1 MYLNNGSAFYWSSL
15 KALGAELKLTKLPF
29 NSYIQFYTTRATT
42 HELLWN
48 PRTIPIETRPEICE
62 SSRTIYFWSAV
73 NALWKYHWGYFFHED
88 VNFSSLF
95 SVKIILF
102 GINVCNWYVTN
113 LANEN
118 PFLQGIDRVQLNF
131 QNSKNVALNWLKAE
145 NATPSLFTHCLLDV
159 SIS

>member
-1 MYLNNGSAFYWSSL
+1 MLFENTTEDISS
-15 KALGAELKLTKLPF
+15 
-29 NSYIQFYTTRATT
+29 I
-42 HELLWN
+42 
-48 PRTIPIETRPEICE
+48 
-62 SSRTIYFWSAV
+62 
-73 NALWKYHWGYFFHED
+73 ED

-102 GINVCNWYVTN
+102 GINVCNWYVSN

-145 NATPSLFTHCLLDV
+145 NATPSLFTNCLLDV